1 MYDRHDLIYVNRQT
15 TPEPSWE
22 RNSVSSLHIS
32 KSQARM
38 FGDCQ
43 VMSNMG
49 GNVVSSDTIYSL
61 PIENPSFNFMSSM
74 PFHTLS
80 PIISVCP
87 DSLISIFLLFIYFLF
102 SLYFFN
108 QWKIS
113 FVQCGLFC
121 LERRKRASYAR

>member
-1 MYDRHDLIYVNRQT
+1 
-15 TPEPSWE
+15 
-22 RNSVSSLHIS
+22 
-32 KSQARM
+32 
-38 FGDCQ
+38 
-43 VMSNMG
+43 
-49 GNVVSSDTIYSL
+49 
-61 PIENPSFNFMSSM
+61 MSSM

-87 DSLISIFLLFIYFLF
+87 DSLISIFLLFFYFLF

-113 FVQCGLFC
+113 FAQCGLFC